1 MEDNGAGLTPER
13 IQWIY
18 QQIESSQPTGS
29 DCQHIGLI
37 GTAKRLKYF
46 FGPALSLHLESTP
59 QVGTAVTLR
68 IPQSD

>member
-1 MEDNGAGLTPER
+1 MGPGLTPER

-46 FGPALSLHLESTP
+46 FWPRPSPST
-59 QVGTAVTLR
+59 
-68 IPQSD
+68 